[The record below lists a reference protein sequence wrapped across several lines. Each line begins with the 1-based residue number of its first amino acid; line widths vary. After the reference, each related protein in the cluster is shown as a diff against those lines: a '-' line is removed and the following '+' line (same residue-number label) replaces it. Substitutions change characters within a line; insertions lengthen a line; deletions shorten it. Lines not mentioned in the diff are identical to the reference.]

1 MMKPKKVLIVLHGAI
16 GDVTRG
22 LSLACRIKAAW
33 AEVELTWAVEPQSKD
48 LVLNHKAIDHVI
60 IFDRPKGFSAYV
72 RFIKELR
79 AQHFDLVLDL
89 QRHFK
94 SGITSFLTGSPQRVG
109 FNQHNAKEFNWIFSN
124 QKIKAVE
131 NFSAKIEHYH
141 LFGDVLGLPRQQPY
155 DFGLAPS
162 DSTQQEVWQ
171 LIREEARRQQ
181 VEISKEELKYALL
194 LGSTWPS
201 RFWQESYFVEVV
213 DALNRECGAKAFLVG
228 GKSEASIAQ
237 NIFKSAVKGSAIDL
251 TCKTKLTEL
260 AALFG
265 FCRFAA
271 GSDCGPMHIAAA
283 AGIPVISFFGA
294 TSEKRSAPY
303 GSEHLVL
310 NAKAEC
316 SPCYKRECPG
326 MGMIC
331 MKKITSGMVLE
342 LARNILDDKVA
353 THESIGSAY
362 K

>member
-1 MMKPKKVLIVLHGAI
+1 MKPKKILIVLHGAI

-33 AEVELTWAVEPQSKD
+33 AEVELTWAVEPLSKD

-60 IFDRPKGFSAYV
+60 IFDRPKGFPAYM
-72 RFIKELR
+72 RFISELR
-79 AQHFDLVLDL
+79 AQNFDLVLDL

-94 SGITSFLTGSPQRVG
+94 SGITSLLTGAPQRVG
-109 FNQHNAKEFNWIFSN
+109 FNQHNAKEFNWIFSSK
-124 QKIKAVE
+124 KIKAVE

-141 LFGDVLGLPRQQPY
+141 LFGDLLGLTRQQPY
-155 DFGLAPS
+155 DFGLAPNY
-162 DSTQQEVWQ
+162 STQQEVWR
-171 LIREEARRQQ
+171 LISEEAALQQ
-181 VEISKEELKYALL
+181 VEISKEESKYALL
-194 LGSTWPS
+194 LGSAWPS

-213 DALNRECGAKAFLVG
+213 NSLYREFGAKALLVG
-228 GKSEASIAQ
+228 GKSEADIARS
-237 NIFKSAVKGSAIDL
+237 IFKHAVKGSAIDL
-251 TCKTKLTEL
+251 TCKTKLSEL
-260 AALFG
+260 GALFC

-283 AGIPVISFFGA
+283 VGIPVISFFGA

-310 NAKAEC
+310 NVKAEC

-326 MGMIC
+326 MDMIC
-331 MKKITSGMVLE
+331 MKNITSGMVLE
-342 LARNILDDKVA
+342 LARNILDSKA
-353 THESIGSAY
+353 TVSNSIEYGG

>member
-1 MMKPKKVLIVLHGAI
+1 MMKPKKVLIILHGAI

-33 AEVELTWAVEPQSKD
+33 AEVELTWAVEPLSKE
-48 LVLNHKAIDHVI
+48 LVLNHQAIDHVI
-60 IFDRPKGFSAYV
+60 IFERHKGLPAYV
-72 RFIKELR
+72 RFIRELR
-79 AQHFDLVLDL
+79 AQKFDLVLDL

-109 FNQHNAKEFNWIFSN
+109 FNQHNAKEFNWIFNN
-124 QKIKAVE
+124 QKIKAVD
-131 NFSAKIEHYH
+131 NFSAKIEHYQ
-141 LFGDVLGLPRQQPY
+141 LFGDLLGLPRQQPY
-155 DFGLAPS
+155 DFGLAPL
-162 DSTQQEVWQ
+162 DSEKQEVWR
-171 LIREEARRQQ
+171 LISEEAAHQQ
-181 VEISKEELKYALL
+181 VQIRKEELKYALL

-213 DALNRECGAKAFLVG
+213 NSLHREFGAKALLVG
-228 GKSEASIAQ
+228 GKSEADIAHS
-237 NIFKSAVKGSAIDL
+237 IFKHAVKGSAIDL
-251 TCKTKLTEL
+251 TCKTKLSEL

-265 FCRFAA
+265 FCQFAA

-310 NAKAEC
+310 NTKAEC

-326 MGMIC
+326 MNMIC
-331 MKKITSGMVLE
+331 MTNITSGMVVE
-342 LARNILDDKVA
+342 LARNILDGKAAV
-353 THESIGSAY
+353 HNSI
-362 K
+362 